1 MRFFAVSSLALAALA
16 SAKTILVTV
25 GDGNL
30 LAYNPNNIQADVGDI
45 VAFEFRA
52 KNHTVSQSTFA
63 APCTLANIN
72 NQQGIDSG
80 FFATAAGATTF
91 AQWQIQITQTTPLW
105 FFCRQTGHCQK
116 GMVMAIN
123 ATPDKTFA
131 QYQAA
136 ANATTPN
143 ASPAGPIIGGT
154 GTTTGTTGGTT
165 TGTTGTTGTTTS
177 GAMSLRSAGVVGALT
192 GVAMLASMML

>member
-30 LAYNPNNIQADVGDI
+30 LSYSPNNIQADVGDI

-52 KNHTVSQSTFA
+52 KNHTVTQSTFA

-72 NQQGIDSG
+72 SQQGIDSG

-105 FFCRQTGHCQK
+105 FFCRQLGHCQK

-131 QYQAA
+131 MYQAA

-143 ASPAGPIIGGT
+143 VSPAGPIIGGT
-154 GTTTGTTGGTT
+154 GTQTPGGTT
-165 TGTTGTTGTTTS
+165 TGTTGTTGPTTTS
-177 GAMSLRSAGVVGALT
+177 GAVSLRSAGVVGALT

>member
-1 MRFFAVSSLALAALA
+1 MRFFAVTLALAALA

-25 GDGNL
+25 GDQNL
-30 LAYNPNNIQADVGDI
+30 LAYNPNNVVADVGDI

-63 APCTLANIN
+63 EPCTLAEIN
-72 NQQGIDSG
+72 GQQGIDSG
-80 FFATAAGATTF
+80 FFAVTPGATTF

-136 ANATTPN
+136 ANATTPD
-143 ASPAGPIIGGT
+143 ASPAGPTIVAGGTTGT
-154 GTTTGTTGGTT
+154 GTTPATTGP
-165 TGTTGTTGTTTS
+165 TTTS
-177 GAMSLRSAGVVGALT
+177 GAVNLKSVSFVGALT
-192 GVAMLASMML
+192 GVAMVANMLL